1 MLTLVVKSV
10 RSMSSALVFLG
21 FGTAQQ
27 RHRHAQ
33 VVAQSAE
40 TGVGLEIGR
49 GLCVKQQL
57 IPKLNRFQGLTA
69 VAT

>member
-1 MLTLVVKSV
+1 MLTQVVKSV
-10 RSMSSALVFLG
+10 RMSSAWVFLG

-40 TGVGLEIGR
+40 TAVGLEIGR

-57 IPKLNRFQGLTA
+57 NLEA
-69 VAT
+69 